1 MPTTPVKQQRNPTAV
16 QSTRTPY
23 SGNSEYNQLD
33 YFIRSFMGGNLYTA
47 LPVIVKAVE
56 TGGIAPTGRVDVL
69 PLTCSMDAE
78 NNVIQPAQMYS
89 LPYLRIQGGAAAVI
103 CDPVVGD
110 IGLAVF
116 AKQDVSNVDV
126 GITEPVQPGT
136 FRMFDISDG
145 FYVGGFL
152 NKTPSCYIQ
161 VLPDGN
167 INITGP
173 SQVTVSTAN
182 TLIDSNTTIT
192 GNLTVQG
199 NIKAQQRLDVTT
211 GASIAGIEFG
221 THRHTGVDTGSGTSG
236 GPV

>member
-1 MPTTPVKQQRNPTAV
+1 MIGIYHRG
-16 QSTRTPY
+16 Y
-23 SGNSEYNQLD
+23 FNS
-33 YFIRSFMGGNLYTA
+33 
-47 LPVIVKAVE
+47 
-56 TGGIAPTGRVDVL
+56 GIAEGSITPAEYIGYQIASCYLQLQFDPITTGLLINTFSFELFGNTAAEIPTVTVTL
-69 PLTCSMDAE
+69 
-78 NNVIQPAQMYS
+78 
-89 LPYLRIQGGAAAVI
+89 GGAAAVI

-173 SQVTVSTAN
+173 SQVTVNTAN
-182 TLIDSNTTIT
+182 TLINSNTTIT

-221 THRHTGVDTGSGTSG
+221 THRHVGVDTGSGTSG

>member
-56 TGGIAPTGRVDVL
+56 AGGVAPTGRVDVL

-199 NIKAQQRLDVTT
+199 NIKAQQRLDVIDNATIKGISFADHVHGNVESGNSNT
-211 GASIAGIEFG
+211 G
-221 THRHTGVDTGSGTSG
+221 T
-236 GPV
+236 PK

>member
-1 MPTTPVKQQRNPTAV
+1 
-16 QSTRTPY
+16 
-23 SGNSEYNQLD
+23 
-33 YFIRSFMGGNLYTA
+33 MGGNLYTA

-56 TGGIAPTGRVDVL
+56 AGGIAPTGRVDVL

-173 SQVTVSTAN
+173 SQVTVNTAN
-182 TLIDSNTTIT
+182 TLINSNTTIT

-199 NIKAQQRLDVTT
+199 NIKAQQRLDVIDNATIK
-211 GASIAGIEFG
+211 GISFADHVHGNVEAGNSN
-221 THRHTGVDTGSGTSG
+221 TGV
-236 GPV
+236 PK

>member
-56 TGGIAPTGRVDVL
+56 AGGIAPTGRVDVL

-145 FYVGGFL
+145 FYIGGFL
-152 NKTPSCYIQ
+152 NQAPSCYLELTQDNKCNLIATSG
-161 VLPDGN
+161 VN
-167 INITGP
+167 IKGD
-173 SQVTVSTAN
+173 VTVEGDVIAN
-182 TLIDSNTTIT
+182 GISLTKHVHGGVESGGSNT
-192 GNLTVQG
+192 
-199 NIKAQQRLDVTT
+199 
-211 GASIAGIEFG
+211 
-221 THRHTGVDTGSGTSG
+221 SG
-236 GPV
+236 PK

>member
-1 MPTTPVKQQRNPTAV
+1 
-16 QSTRTPY
+16 
-23 SGNSEYNQLD
+23 
-33 YFIRSFMGGNLYTA
+33 
-47 LPVIVKAVE
+47 
-56 TGGIAPTGRVDVL
+56 
-69 PLTCSMDAE
+69 MDAE

-152 NKTPSCYIQ
+152 NKRRAVTFSPSDAYQ
-161 VLPDGN
+161 HHR
-167 INITGP
+167 P

-182 TLIDSNTTIT
+182 TLIDSNTTIA

-199 NIKAQQRLDVTT
+199 NIKAQQ
-211 GASIAGIEFG
+211 ASL
-221 THRHTGVDTGSGTSG
+221 T
-236 GPV
+236 